1 MMNKE
6 VKNAIISY
14 IEWVKE
20 QPLNHYEI
28 ETDEYKIVVDGIE
41 MNIPTE
47 HDLVES
53 FEQEAAK
60 LEVTVD
66 YYIEEFL

>member
-1 MMNKE
+1 MNRE

-28 ETDEYKIVVDGIE
+28 ETDDCKIVIDGIK
-41 MNIPTE
+41 MDVPTE

-53 FEQEAAK
+53 FEQEASK

>member
-1 MMNKE
+1 
-6 VKNAIISY
+6 VK
-14 IEWVKE
+14 K

-28 ETDEYKIVVDGIE
+28 KTDDCKIVIDGIE
-41 MNIPTE
+41 MDVPTE
-47 HDLVES
+47 HNLVES

>member
-1 MMNKE
+1 MNKE

>member
-1 MMNKE
+1 MNKE

-20 QPLNHYEI
+20 QPLNHYAI
-28 ETDEYKIVVDGIE
+28 ETDDCKIVIDGIK
-41 MNIPTE
+41 MDVPTE

-53 FEQEAAK
+53 FEQESAK